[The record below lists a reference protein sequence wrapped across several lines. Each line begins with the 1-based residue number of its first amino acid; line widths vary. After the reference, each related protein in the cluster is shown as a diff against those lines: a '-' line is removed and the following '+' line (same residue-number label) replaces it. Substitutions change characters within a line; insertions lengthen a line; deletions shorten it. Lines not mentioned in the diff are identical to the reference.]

1 MPQRPGIGCRPTGDD
16 RFAAAGV
23 SRRLKALMHKRGDGA
38 RLRCARHR
46 PWTLLGA
53 ITVLAAALTVL
64 TALIATHRAVRTPAI
79 RALGGQG

>member
-1 MPQRPGIGCRPTGDD
+1 
-16 RFAAAGV
+16 
-23 SRRLKALMHKRGDGA
+23 MHKRGDGA